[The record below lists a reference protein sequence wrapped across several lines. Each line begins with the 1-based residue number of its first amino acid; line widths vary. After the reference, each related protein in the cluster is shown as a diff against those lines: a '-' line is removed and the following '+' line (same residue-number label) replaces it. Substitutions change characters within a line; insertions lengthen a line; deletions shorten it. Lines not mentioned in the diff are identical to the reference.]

1 MEDCRIV
8 NDIVVRER
16 GNETE
21 MMCLILYTS
30 MSTSTAIPYDGMIV
44 HMPTTTFVL
53 SSQAS

>member
-21 MMCLILYTS
+21 MMCLILYTLYLHLHLYR
-30 MSTSTAIPYDGMIV
+30 MTV
-44 HMPTTTFVL
+44 
-53 SSQAS
+53 